1 MESTGREV
9 CAGEDPTN
17 SNSNSSSSKRHK
29 ERENAALHSSLNSLR
44 VAEEENDTATGASV
58 NKYRA
63 EDMEPSGCSTEPDA
77 PPQSTAQDGTED
89 EDEDEDEGDQEEE
102 LTLTDHLNKRLL
114 SSFLEKLNQRDS
126 SLPGIQ
132 RLDCA
137 VAGEEDS
144 NRALDEW

>member
-9 CAGEDPTN
+9 CAGGDPTN
-17 SNSNSSSSKRHK
+17 SNSSSKRHK
-29 ERENAALHSSLNSLR
+29 EMENAALHSSLNSLR
-44 VAEEENDTATGASV
+44 VAEEEEDDTATGASV
-58 NKYRA
+58 NEYRA
-63 EDMEPSGCSTEPDA
+63 EDMEPSGCSAEPDA

-89 EDEDEDEGDQEEE
+89 EDEDEGGQEEE